1 MFTISINAKS
11 WKKDLRAFWKVYFHT
26 SLNTRFNFNTLWQ
39 ICVGLSTCWL
49 LTSISQ
55 LTHLWNKYTREW
67 MDPSLSWP
75 HMYFWNKNLII
86 YFIFFTSGNEQENF
100 FFSFSWVRVGEKFWA
115 VICYLYHLMHVQI
128 FDIFIRWGCV
138 ILKKIPYEIESI
150 HCHEVLSD
158 I

>member
-1 MFTISINAKS
+1 M
-11 WKKDLRAFWKVYFHT
+11 
-26 SLNTRFNFNTLWQ
+26 
-39 ICVGLSTCWL
+39 
-49 LTSISQ
+49 
-55 LTHLWNKYTREW
+55 THLWNKYTREW

-86 YFIFFTSGNEQENF
+86 YFIFFTSGNEQEIF

-128 FDIFIRWGCV
+128 FDVFIRWGCV
-138 ILKKIPYEIESI
+138 ILKKIPCEIESI

-158 I
+158 FLIQTIKPHRNIFKKTRNWCVYRLIGKWVRHICWRPIYRSTCDWTSLPG